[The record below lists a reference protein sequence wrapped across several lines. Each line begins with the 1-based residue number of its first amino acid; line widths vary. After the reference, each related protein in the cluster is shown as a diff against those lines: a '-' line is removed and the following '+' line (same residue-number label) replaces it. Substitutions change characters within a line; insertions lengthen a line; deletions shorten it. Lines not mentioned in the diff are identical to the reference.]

1 MKEANTPNSIY
12 LFDMLNGGKKLAY
25 GKNPED
31 ALEVLSLRLTPEE
44 MEHIVR
50 TKYRRIKS
58 KDLISHVHELG

>member
-31 ALEVLSLRLTPEE
+31 ALEALSLRLTREE

-50 TKYRRIKS
+50 TKYRRIKR
-58 KDLISHVHELG
+58 KALIMHVHELG